1 MCEKKSKVIPGK
13 WLYNLKDVA
22 RAKGVSNHWLAF
34 KTGLSYDRIIA
45 IRGINGK
52 ATPEEIEL
60 IAKVLGVTADELGG
74 EDVRRPRAKN
84 KGLSR
89 PAYRLTQLGAVLRSK
104 KITRKAFALQ
114 LNIRATT
121 VAAICQGQNKLTWQ
135 EVQQIAQ
142 LLSIEPEELGYYET
156 SSRSDLKNWR
166 KARIGGK

>member
-1 MCEKKSKVIPGK
+1 MREYKILPGK

-34 KTGLSYDRIIA
+34 KTGLSYDRIVA

-114 LNIRATT
+114 LNIRATA

-135 EVQQIAQ
+135 EVQHIAQ
-142 LLSIEPEELGYYET
+142 LLSVEPEKLGYYET

-166 KARIGGK
+166 KARVGGK